1 MRNFFIG
8 IKQNLNKKKIKKINF
23 KWNESEREKKES
35 LSYVVNDV
43 EHFNQMTKYNN
54 LKKQLNTVEV

>member
-1 MRNFFIG
+1 M
-8 IKQNLNKKKIKKINF
+8 KT
-23 KWNESEREKKES
+23 REKKKES